1 MHLNVEIKARSHQ
14 NARIRK
20 MLAELGAD
28 FKGIDHQ
35 IDTYFKVPHGRM
47 KLREGTIEHSLIFYD
62 RPDQAGP
69 KTSKVSLYKPEPD
82 PALKMVL
89 EASLG
94 IWKVV
99 DKQREIVFIDNV
111 KFHLDTVEGLGEF
124 MEIEAIDIDGSL
136 GETYLLQQCQKYMD
150 LFEIGEED
158 LLTNSYSDLVKEQE
172 G

>member
-1 MHLNVEIKARSHQ
+1 MHLNVEIKARSGK
-14 NARIRK
+14 NARIRQ
-20 MLAELGAD
+20 MLVELQAN

-35 IDTYFKVPHGRM
+35 VDTYFTVPKGRM
-47 KLREGTIEHSLIFYD
+47 KLREGNIEHSLIFYD

-69 KTSKVSLYKPEPD
+69 KTSRVVLHKPAPD
-82 PALKMVL
+82 PSLKMVL

-99 DKQREIVFIDNV
+99 DKHREIAFVDNV

-136 GETYLLQQCQKYMD
+136 GETFLLEQCQKYMT
-150 LFEIGEED
+150 LFGIREED
-158 LLTNSYSDLVKEQE
+158 LLTNSYSDLVK
-172 G
+172 GSD